1 MYWTLLQKNVFIP
14 LNCVVLQVQLVGLD
28 EESSEF
34 ICRNTFDHPYPT
46 TKLMWIPDTK
56 GVYPDLL
63 ATSGDYLRVW
73 RVSRCSCQLLLA
85 AWSHGDQTGVGGSEC
100 HRSPGETDAYVSEMT
115 WFGSADFPV
124 NLAKI
129 PGSFCRW
136 LQPAQETRGS
146 VNLI

>member
-1 MYWTLLQKNVFIP
+1 MYLTQ
-14 LNCVVLQVQLVGLD
+14 LNFVMLQVQLVGLD

-85 AWSHGDQTGVGGSEC
+85 AWRHRKQAGVGGGGC
-100 HRSPGETDAYVSEMT
+100 HCSREKQM
-115 WFGSADFPV
+115 
-124 NLAKI
+124 LACLK
-129 PGSFCRW
+129 
-136 LQPAQETRGS
+136 
-146 VNLI
+146 